1 MTKCRLVPCCSRRH
15 VYIRNLLPLLNVY
28 FSIRGSLLQRQGNVA
43 SLSRDRKQQ
52 ELVYLNRQVY
62 KQTLQ
67 WRFNSD
73 KTFNINFS
81 RRKLRHLTATLTPA
95 WIGQLQTTD

>member
-1 MTKCRLVPCCSRRH
+1 MSAD
-15 VYIRNLLPLLNVY
+15 
-28 FSIRGSLLQRQGNVA
+28 SLLFAKARLYSEFVA
-43 SLSRDRKQQ
+43 TLEMFTFQFALLVYTSLSIVNYGLSRERTQQ

-62 KQTLQ
+62 NQTRQ
-67 WRFNSD
+67 WRFNSG
-73 KTFNINFS
+73 KTFNINSS